1 MLRTGAGLVSR
12 VLDIML
18 AFPSVTSPQQLYEV
32 DLSIPI
38 LQMRTARCGLL
49 STLTANVKE
58 HVCGRVG
65 IQVQVFWL

>member
-12 VLDIML
+12 VLEIML

-38 LQMRTARCGLL
+38 LQMRTARHMMLSWLL
-49 STLTANVKE
+49 QNEPQL
-58 HVCGRVG
+58 
-65 IQVQVFWL
+65 